1 MRESIYCDDLVG
13 LMRIANYV
21 VCSDTSRYLRS
32 ATLNIWVVTLSVL
45 IIGGCVG
52 GGYAN
57 RRQTPSIDCCIQKAG
72 NETQN
77 AIADTAA
84 RLVGARTVRSG
95 NRFISYDCAG
105 ITRALFLAQGI
116 DLYGGTPSEQITGV
130 RRIHAYIS
138 QHGRIHRGPDVSRGD
153 LVFFDNTWDANDD
166 GIDNDFLTHVGVI
179 ETVESDGTIVF
190 ISRTASAIE
199 RYRMNLRWP
208 SSATADGRMV
218 NNFLRRKRPG
228 DPPERAYLTG
238 QLFASFGSLQK

>member
-1 MRESIYCDDLVG
+1 ME
-13 LMRIANYV
+13 
-21 VCSDTSRYLRS
+21 
-32 ATLNIWVVTLSVL
+32 
-45 IIGGCVG
+45 GCVG
-52 GGYAN
+52 GGFAG
-57 RRQTPSIDCCIQKAG
+57 RRPTPSIDCCVLKSG
-72 NETQN
+72 NRMQN
-77 AIADTAA
+77 AAADTAA

-105 ITRALFLAQGI
+105 ITRAVFLAHGI
-116 DLYGGTPSEQITGV
+116 DLYEGTASEQITGV

-138 QHGRIHRGPDVSRGD
+138 QHGRIHRGPHVSPGD

-179 ETVESDGTIVF
+179 ETVESDGTIIF
-190 ISRTASAIE
+190 ISRTANAIE

-208 SSATADGRMV
+208 TRFTTGDGRIV
-218 NNFLRRKRPG
+218 NNFLRRKRPE